1 MAIPLHDNSKKN
13 LTKALLKNEYIEA
26 MVASVSIEHNANEL
40 MRINLELVVPEVT
53 AEQIGGLING
63 NAYKIAIVKL

>member
-26 MVASVSIEHNANEL
+26 MVTSVNIEHNANEL
-40 MRINLELVVPEVT
+40 MRINLELVIPEVT
-53 AEQIGGLING
+53 AEQIGGLVNG
-63 NAYKIAIVKL
+63 NSYKIAIVKI